1 MPLILH
7 SSRSNFKLNSSK
19 IVSIFHP
26 ANRYPIIVIPDIQI
40 PVLRFFANL
49 SYHERNKEL
58 LKGRD
63 AAYTARTASF
73 DEMPPLPFQTMTRR
87 RLESSS
93 ASLAESRHVHAFQRQ
108 ASKSQLSLSLCLS
121 RHASLTSFFDSYSA
135 ATSLPPRITLRDVII
150 LRATCSFHSRLFSTF
165 IPRPLLFDL
174 IPPTTYYL

>member
-73 DEMPPLPFQTMTRR
+73 DETPPLPFQTMTRR

-93 ASLAESRHVHAFQRQ
+93 AESRHVHAFQRQ
-108 ASKSQLSLSLCLS
+108 ASKSQLSLSLCFF